1 MDYHIKTCSQCA
13 YSLPVTWTDKKEMLT
28 VLRGLGW
35 FISATEVYCPEC
47 WRARK
52 WQYLKRSI
60 TVPPADSRS

>member
-1 MDYHIKTCSQCA
+1 MDYHIKTCSECA

-47 WRARK
+47 WRARNG
-52 WQYLKRSI
+52 SI
-60 TVPPADSRS
+60 